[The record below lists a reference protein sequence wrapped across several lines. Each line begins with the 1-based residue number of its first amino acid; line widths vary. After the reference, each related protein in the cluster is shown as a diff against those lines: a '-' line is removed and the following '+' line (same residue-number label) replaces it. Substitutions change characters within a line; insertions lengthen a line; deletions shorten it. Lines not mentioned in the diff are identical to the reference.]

1 MVSHN
6 VGRVSAPEATAQ
18 GGGIWNGA
26 FLSGPPVELSL
37 TDSVVTGNAL
47 LGGERQG
54 GGLYTTE
61 PVART
66 RTPIFG
72 NAPDQV
78 FAPAAKIAKRAA
90 RTGYGWRRGAR

>member
-1 MVSHN
+1 MSHN
-6 VGRVSAPEATAQ
+6 VGRPSGPESAAQ
-18 GGGIWNGA
+18 GGGIWNGV

-47 LGGERQG
+47 FGGERRG

-61 PVART
+61 PVSRT

-78 FAPAAKIAKRAA
+78 FAPAARMAAKRAA
-90 RTGYGWRRGAR
+90 PSGYGWRRGAR